1 MKKVLVINTKY
12 QKYGGEDSNFVEE
25 INFLKKFYEVDY
37 LIYDNSKKLNLLDI
51 IAFFTL
57 SNFTSNKELKL
68 KLNSFKPDVVYI
80 HNTWFK
86 AGLGIFNIL
95 KKENIDV
102 VLKIHNFRFACTNSF
117 SAASH
122 FKSKDFCYRCGNTKK
137 SLSFFN
143 KYFKNSYA
151 KSLVVILY
159 GKKYINILREHNL
172 KIIALNKFYKEY
184 LVKEDIQES
193 RIFINYNPFEIPDN
207 FIYSPESEY
216 AVYAGSLVEQKGIE
230 ELLEAWKQSKVRLKL
245 LIIGSGELD
254 KKIIEKY
261 SSKNIEFLGFLEN
274 KKTIEVIKNSRAVI
288 TATKMFEGQPR
299 LISEASSFGIPSV
312 YPSFGGLDEYFPDDY
327 KFSFKQFDYYDLVQ
341 KIILLQ
347 NKTLLKEES
356 KKIRNYVIENMSLEK
371 LNRNFISIL
380 MSNE

>member
-230 ELLEAWKQSKVRLKL
+230 ELLEAWKQSKVSLKL